1 MFMSAPFRRVRLGKE
16 SRKGK
21 RGRTFHAFLYGFH
34 RSYSLYDLISE
45 KDMPRDL
52 LLDILFFHQNDVDA
66 TQRYVK
72 KSATKQQISP
82 FWSFPQYQ

>member
-45 KDMPRDL
+45 KDMPRL
-52 LLDILFFHQNDVDA
+52 LTAAASSWIYSFFIKTML
-66 TQRYVK
+66 TQLK
-72 KSATKQQISP
+72 GM
-82 FWSFPQYQ
+82 